1 MTSAPSL
8 SRPVQ
13 RLDLATEGRD
23 DDIGLAVV
31 LDHASGALVD
41 RAVGEA
47 YLAVAVGGLEHVVL
61 RQLFGR
67 QHSLHETARTR
78 DHGQIVDRGDRF
90 RESPAFSRIGRHS
103 FQIALPLHQRV
114 DGKLVEIALWPLALP
129 PVPHE
134 RTMALPSRGVSPGTG
149 FRPRSPGRG
158 DRRAGRRRDRWWS
171 CAGGRRGPGRSSR
184 ASWWPALARA

>member
-1 MTSAPSL
+1 MTSSPSL

-13 RLDLATEGRD
+13 RLDLSTEGRD
-23 DDIGLAVV
+23 DYIGLAVV

-78 DHGQIVDRGDRF
+78 DHGQIVDRGDR
-90 RESPAFSRIGRHS
+90 
-103 FQIALPLHQRV
+103 
-114 DGKLVEIALWPLALP
+114 LA
-129 PVPHE
+129 
-134 RTMALPSRGVSPGTG
+134 RALPSRGPAGTLSRLHCRCISVSMA
-149 FRPRSPGRG
+149 S
-158 DRRAGRRRDRWWS
+158 
-171 CAGGRRGPGRSSR
+171 SSR
-184 ASWWPALARA
+184 SRSGP